1 MSGLKLALKIAGY
14 VLFFTVTVLLLV
26 MLACGSGGAEVYTG
40 SVQTNVEMMERFDK
54 SLTNQLSDAMEG
66 VLSIEKVFWLC
77 DDDKVAPL
85 PDQAKFG
92 VTGDP
97 TSLGWLMEEAQD
109 ILEGQETTFHPNINI
124 APWTKVHYYL
134 DETIFAVTWKQ
145 AFNGGIYCISEVKI
159 KHPSQLR
166 RFLSGGEYGSGVL
179 QTTTQ
184 MSDIVN
190 AVVASSGDY
199 YAFRQQ
205 GVIVYDGVVQRVNS
219 RYIQT
224 CYIDDQGDML
234 FSYAGQLPDKRTAQE
249 FVDANNIRFSL
260 AFGPVLVDNG
270 KYVHTYDYL
279 IGEVLD
285 EYARAA
291 FCQKDK
297 LHYLVVTL
305 NTEGGYRCVDNLEGF
320 GRVIESF
327 GVQKAYTLDGGQTG
341 AIVMND
347 KLINSVRGGSQRYIS
362 DIFYFATAV
371 PNGQ

>member
-1 MSGLKLALKIAGY
+1 MSGLKLAIKIALGILSAAAAA
-14 VLFFTVTVLLLV
+14 VLLV
-26 MLACGSGGAEVYTG
+26 MLACGSGGAKAYDG
-40 SVQTNVEMMERFDK
+40 SAQVDVELMDRFDS

-77 DDDKVAPL
+77 DDDKVAPQ
-85 PDQAKFG
+85 PDRTKFG
-92 VTGDP
+92 VTDDP
-97 TSLGWLMEEAQD
+97 ASLGWLMEEAQE
-109 ILEGQETTFHPNINI
+109 ILDGQETTFHPDISI

-184 MSDIVN
+184 MSDVVN

-219 RYIQT
+219 RYVQT
-224 CYIDDQGDML
+224 CYIDDKGDML
-234 FSYAGQLPDKRTAQE
+234 FSYPGQLPDKRTAQE
-249 FVDANNIRFSL
+249 FVDENNIRFSL

-270 KYVHTYDYL
+270 KYVHTYEYL
-279 IGEVLD
+279 IGEVQD

-291 FCQKDK
+291 FCQKDE

-305 NTEGGYRCVDNLEGF
+305 NTEGSHRCVDDLEGF
-320 GRVIESF
+320 GRVVESF

-341 AIVMND
+341 AIAMND
-347 KLINSVRGGSQRYIS
+347 NLMNSVRGGSQRYIS

-371 PNGQ
+371 PDGQ